1 MTQLTKPVRDA
12 RAQAGEAVRNAA
24 TRAGGAMGLLA
35 RAGYVAK
42 GVVYVLVGGLA
53 VRAAAGWGGSATGSR
68 GALRSLLDQP
78 YGLAILAVIAIGLAA
93 YAAWCILRALLDPDR
108 KGNDARGVA
117 QRAVVFVKGLVYAAL
132 VVAVVNMI
140 RGSGGDRGDDA
151 GVRDWT
157 ARLMSFPLG
166 IWLV

>member
-53 VRAAAGWGGSATGSR
+53 VRAAAGWGGRATGSR

-78 YGLAILAVIAIGLAA
+78 YGLAILAGVSVGAAPLAGRGGLRGP
-93 YAAWCILRALLDPDR
+93 LRPGPQGR
-108 KGNDARGVA
+108 
-117 QRAVVFVKGLVYAAL
+117 
-132 VVAVVNMI
+132 
-140 RGSGGDRGDDA
+140 
-151 GVRDWT
+151 
-157 ARLMSFPLG
+157 
-166 IWLV
+166 